1 MPPKVKAPTGT
12 KAKAKASDK
21 EATKKAKVVKTAA
34 KGKLSFSFIHQIF
47 ARFVSVIECLMC
59 GKLTVASLNE

>member
-1 MPPKVKAPTGT
+1 MPPKTKAPAGT

-21 EATKKAKVVKTAA
+21 EVAKKAKVVKTAT
-34 KGKLSFSFIHQIF
+34 KGKFNFLFSHPIF

-59 GKLTVASLNE
+59 GKLTVVPH